1 MGPPSLPNTNGL
13 SGNDRPI
20 RTIAAERGD
29 AWVTYQVDWKLAS
42 PYAVRRG
49 LAGLE
54 GLIELYR
61 DYRQLTD
68 RLYTDLD
75 IPKISIDNSG
85 NEWAKYEEIIDSVL
99 MNQHEAAEV
108 PNLLPP

>member
-1 MGPPSLPNTNGL
+1 
-13 SGNDRPI
+13 
-20 RTIAAERGD
+20 
-29 AWVTYQVDWKLAS
+29 
-42 PYAVRRG
+42 

-75 IPKISIDNSG
+75 IPKISIENSG
-85 NEWAKYEEIIDSVL
+85 KEWAKYEETIDSIL
-99 MNQHEAAEV
+99 MNPHGTAEV
-108 PNLLPP
+108 TNLLPTE

>member
-1 MGPPSLPNTNGL
+1 MTLTEL
-13 SGNDRPI
+13 L
-20 RTIAAERGD
+20 ERLLLEAGRCNE
-29 AWVTYQVDWKLAS
+29 VTYQVNLELAS
-42 PYAVRRG
+42 PYAVRHG

-75 IPKISIDNSG
+75 IRRSASRTQERNGRSMKRPLIPS
-85 NEWAKYEEIIDSVL
+85 
-99 MNQHEAAEV
+99 
-108 PNLLPP
+108 